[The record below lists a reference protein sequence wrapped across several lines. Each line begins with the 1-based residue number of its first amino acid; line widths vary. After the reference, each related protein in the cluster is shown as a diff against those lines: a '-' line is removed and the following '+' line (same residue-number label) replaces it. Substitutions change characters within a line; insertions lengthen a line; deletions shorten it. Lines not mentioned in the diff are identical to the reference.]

1 MKAPGNGYG
10 KSQIYTQR
18 YLMKNSRERTVWY
31 LARQDKHQSKLTVVK
46 MDKDKNG
53 NKDKIKEI
61 VARTLGDI
69 DMVSAPVAHL
79 ESKKIKACLCTLKH
93 GSNYVALESDA
104 HTKVPTR
111 LVIARQSKMT
121 APTTRHVHQRML
133 PAQSLKP
140 TGFSYLPEHWQLTTD
155 DTASAFSPWPC
166 SFCSLD

>member
-1 MKAPGNGYG
+1 
-10 KSQIYTQR
+10 
-18 YLMKNSRERTVWY
+18 
-31 LARQDKHQSKLTVVK
+31 

-121 APTTRHVHQRML
+121 APTTRHEVARVMWNETEATNSGYQWRVH
-133 PAQSLKP
+133 A
-140 TGFSYLPEHWQLTTD
+140 
-155 DTASAFSPWPC
+155 
-166 SFCSLD
+166 SLDTKFYELVTKRGPDEGDSMLHLTYI